1 MANIDDTSHDLQKI
15 AYYKAKRNLIL
26 AAAGVNKSLLQ
37 RIADVIA
44 DVIHVWRYQYPRS
57 SVPMDYII
65 TNLDEE
71 PELSGRRPYRMDA
84 THLHYIIAELR
95 INKVLRRELRDITV
109 NNILPEILT
118 INLCL
123 LEANRFS
130 LGDFMRIESEVRR
143 EDMARLIG
151 HEFTTLSIMRYIDW
165 V

>member
-1 MANIDDTSHDLQKI
+1 MSNIDDTSHDLQKI
-15 AYYKAKRNLIL
+15 AYYQAKRNLIL

-37 RIADVIA
+37 RIADAI
-44 DVIHVWRYQYPRS
+44 IYQWWNPRGT
-57 SVPMDYII
+57 VPMDYII

-84 THLHYIIAELR
+84 SHLHNVIRELR

-109 NNILPEILT
+109 NNILFEILT
-118 INLCL
+118 INLYL

-151 HEFTTLSIMRYIDW
+151 HEFTTLPIIRYIDW
-165 V
+165 A

>member
-1 MANIDDTSHDLQKI
+1 MSNIDDTSHDAQKI

-26 AAAGVNKSLLQ
+26 AAASVNKSILQ
-37 RIADVIA
+37 RIADAMYRQWWDHQGI
-44 DVIHVWRYQYPRS
+44 IPI
-57 SVPMDYII
+57 DYIV

-84 THLHYIIAELR
+84 SRLRCVIRELI

-118 INLCL
+118 INLYL
-123 LEANRFS
+123 LEAERWS
-130 LGDFMRIESEVRR
+130 LGKFMRIESEVRR

-151 HEFTTLSIMRYIDW
+151 HEFTTLPIMRYIDW
-165 V
+165 T